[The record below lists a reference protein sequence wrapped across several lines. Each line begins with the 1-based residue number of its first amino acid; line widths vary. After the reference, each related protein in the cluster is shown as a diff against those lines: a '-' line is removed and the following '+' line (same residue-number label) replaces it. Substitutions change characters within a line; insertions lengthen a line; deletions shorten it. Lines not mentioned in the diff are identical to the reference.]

1 LICYWIYRSIDKK
14 FIKGMYGINSKIRF
28 IYRVIVKE
36 DRNINPRYI
45 VNTRY
50 LFDEIQKIEV
60 LPSRVTQDL
69 FMQNCH
75 PFVEYSFVIKNI
87 NIRGIKDLK
96 KIEDFMEGKLVFPM
110 YIYLNTDFSL
120 THEIG
125 PQSILDCIY
134 LAGNVYVK
142 EGRDL
147 FPTSDLI

>member
-1 LICYWIYRSIDKK
+1 
-14 FIKGMYGINSKIRF
+14 
-28 IYRVIVKE
+28 
-36 DRNINPRYI
+36 
-45 VNTRY
+45 
-50 LFDEIQKIEV
+50 
-60 LPSRVTQDL
+60 
-69 FMQNCH
+69 MQNCH